1 LNPASETRPDSTSP
15 AVPDMMNRSNLQRLA
30 VLWFVLAVLALVALY
45 ARLLHISFDGDYQGW
60 ASASCMTMAHSF
72 NQLGALHMH
81 FVPIQNN
88 LPLGSDPDVYLHWPP
103 LFPFLLS
110 IVTRVLGD
118 YESSGRLFALF
129 ITLGTTC
136 VVIALARHLY
146 GSRAAAL
153 SGFFF
158 LTARATYEGGRAI
171 LHQPLA
177 MFFGTASVLLFLLA
191 VGPASAGRQHP
202 VSRRKLFA
210 CLGVLATIC
219 TILTAWDPIFISL
232 GLLLS
237 SIYLRRRDAI
247 RLATLYLLAGVL
259 TFFAVQADYMIA
271 YPALFRNQFATIAYR
286 AGMKFNVD
294 SSMHLH
300 TIVDQVHYGLWQ
312 LSFFGAYSHTL
323 RLLFQNF
330 DSFTLLA
337 ASLFFALWLQSDRRG
352 NAAAVYVLGGLCFP
366 WLLFFVLM
374 RNYVSLHSFALVLGA
389 PFLAIAGGFVLDRIW
404 DFLNTNPSRIAGGR
418 HVLRCLTVVLPL
430 ITLYPLLMAVR
441 DARLPFEHAQY
452 QDLSAVIRHN
462 TPPNSVTLSPA
473 LSAVPIYYSDRHVV
487 RGIITSDLL
496 RLALP
501 QARAAFP
508 NSLLFFAVQEQDRTY
523 VADILPQLIPIAHQG
538 DSTIYA
544 IPIAVH

>member
-1 LNPASETRPDSTSP
+1 LNPAAEIRSDSTSP
-15 AVPDMMNRSNLQRLA
+15 VARDTVSHSNLLKLA
-30 VLWFVLAVLALVALY
+30 VLWFTLAVLALIALY
-45 ARLLHISFDGDYQGW
+45 ARLLHVSFDGDYQGW

-88 LPLGSDPDVYLHWPP
+88 IPLGSDPDVYLHWPP
-103 LFPFLLS
+103 LFPLLLS
-110 IVTRVLGD
+110 LVTRILGD
-118 YESSGRLFALF
+118 HESSGRLFALV
-129 ITLGTTC
+129 ITLATTS
-136 VVIALARHLY
+136 VVVGLARHLY
-146 GSRAAAL
+146 GTRAAVL

-191 VGPASAGRQHP
+191 VNPSSAALEHTA
-202 VSRRKLFA
+202 SRRRLFA
-210 CLGVLATIC
+210 CLGVLATVC
-219 TILTAWDPIFISL
+219 TILTAWDPVFIPL

-237 SIYLRRRDAI
+237 SIYLRRRVAI
-247 RLATLYLLAGVL
+247 RLASVYLLAGVF
-259 TFFAVQADYMIA
+259 TFFAVQADYMSA

-294 SSMHLH
+294 SSMHLN

-312 LSFFGAYSHTL
+312 LSFFGAYSHAL

-330 DSFTLLA
+330 DSFTLLT
-337 ASLFFALWLQSDRRG
+337 ASLFFALWLQSERRR

-374 RNYVSLHSFALVLGA
+374 RNYVSLHAFALVLGA

-404 DFLNTNPSRIAGGR
+404 DFFTTNPGPIAGGR
-418 HVLRCLTVVLPL
+418 HLLRCLTIVLPL

-441 DARLPFEHAQY
+441 DAKLPFEPAQY
-452 QDLSAVIRHN
+452 QDLSAIVAHN
-462 TPPNSVTLSPA
+462 TPPNGVTLSPA
-473 LSAVPIYYSDRHVV
+473 LSAVPIYYSDRHIV
-487 RGIITSDLL
+487 RGIMTSDLL
-496 RLALP
+496 RLAIP
-501 QARAAFP
+501 EARAAFP
-508 NSLLFFAVQEQDRTY
+508 NSPLFFAVQEQDRAY
-523 VADILPQLIPIAHQG
+523 VSDILPQLTPIAHQG

-544 IPIAVH
+544 VPLAVR

>member
-1 LNPASETRPDSTSP
+1 LNPAAEIRSDSTAPVAPNKS
-15 AVPDMMNRSNLQRLA
+15 RSSNLLKLA
-30 VLWFVLAVLALVALY
+30 MLWFGLAVLALVALY
-45 ARLLHISFDGDYQGW
+45 ARLLHLSFDGDYQGW

-103 LFPFLLS
+103 LFPLLLS
-110 IVTRVLGD
+110 FVTHVLGD
-118 YESSGRLFALF
+118 HESSGRLFALV
-129 ITLGTTC
+129 ITLATTC
-136 VVIALARHLY
+136 VVVALARHLY
-146 GSRAAAL
+146 GSRTAAL
-153 SGFFF
+153 AGFFF

-177 MFFGTASVLLFLLA
+177 MFFGTASVFLFLLA
-191 VGPASAGRQHP
+191 VGPSSSALQHP
-202 VSRRKLFA
+202 ASRRRFFA
-210 CLGVLATIC
+210 GLGVLATIC

-247 RLATLYLLAGVL
+247 RLATLYLVAGVL

-286 AGMKFNVD
+286 AGMRFNVD
-294 SSMHLH
+294 SSMHLN

-312 LSFFGAYSHTL
+312 LSLFGAYSHAL

-330 DSFTLLA
+330 DSFTLLS
-337 ASLFFALWLQSDRRG
+337 ASLFFALWLQSDRRH
-352 NAAAVYVLGGLCFP
+352 NAAAVYTLGGLCFP

-374 RNYVSLHSFALVLGA
+374 RNYVSLHPFALVLGA
-389 PFLAIAGGFVLDRIW
+389 PFLAIASGFILNRIW
-404 DFLNTNPSRIAGGR
+404 EFFSTNPDPIAGGR
-418 HVLRCLTVVLPL
+418 HLLRCLTIILPL

-441 DARLPFEHAQY
+441 DAKLPFEPAQY
-452 QDLSAVIRHN
+452 QDLSAIIQHN
-462 TPPNSVTLSPA
+462 TPPNGVTLSPT
-473 LSAVPIYYSDRHVV
+473 LSAVPVYYSDRHMV
-487 RGIITSDLL
+487 RGIMTSDLL

-508 NSLLFFAVQEQDRTY
+508 NSPLFFAVQEQDRTY

-544 IPIAVH
+544 IPVAVH

>member
-1 LNPASETRPDSTSP
+1 LNPAAEIRSDSTP
-15 AVPDMMNRSNLQRLA
+15 PVATDTIGRPNLLKLA
-30 VLWFVLAVLALVALY
+30 VLWFTLAVLALVILY
-45 ARLLHISFDGDYQGW
+45 ARLLHVSFDGGYQGW

-103 LFPFLLS
+103 LFPLLLS
-110 IVTRVLGD
+110 FVTRVLGNH
-118 YESSGRLFALF
+118 ESSGRLFALV
-129 ITLGTTC
+129 ITLATTS
-136 VVIALARHLY
+136 VVVGLARHLY
-146 GSRAAAL
+146 GTRAAVL

-191 VGPASAGRQHP
+191 VNPSSAALEHTA
-202 VSRRKLFA
+202 SRRRLFA
-210 CLGVLATIC
+210 CLGVLATVC
-219 TILTAWDPIFISL
+219 TILTAWDPIFIPL

-247 RLATLYLLAGVL
+247 RLASLYLLAGVF

-294 SSMHLH
+294 SSIHLN

-312 LSFFGAYSHTL
+312 LSFFGAYSHVL

-330 DSFTLLA
+330 GSFTLLA
-337 ASLFFALWLQSDRRG
+337 AFLFFALWLQSDRHR
-352 NAAAVYVLGGLCFP
+352 NAAAVCVLGGLCFP

-374 RNYVSLHSFALVLGA
+374 RNYVSLHAFALVLGA
-389 PFLAIAGGFVLDRIW
+389 PFLAIAAGFVLDRIW
-404 DFLNTNPSRIAGGR
+404 DFFTTNPGPIAGGR
-418 HVLRCLTVVLPL
+418 PLLCCLTIVLPL

-441 DARLPFEHAQY
+441 DAKLPFEPAQY
-452 QDLSAVIRHN
+452 QDLSAIIQHN
-462 TPPNSVTLSPA
+462 TPPNGVTLSPA
-473 LSAVPIYYSDRHVV
+473 LSAVPIYYSDRHIV
-487 RGIITSDLL
+487 RGIMTSDLL
-496 RLALP
+496 RLAIP
-501 QARAAFP
+501 EARSAFP
-508 NSLLFFAVQEQDRTY
+508 NSPLFFAVQEQDRAY
-523 VADILPQLIPIAHQG
+523 VSDILPQLTPIAHQG

-544 IPIAVH
+544 IP